1 MAAINRGTHAAF
13 CTLQGHDFDGR
24 LRPQRSRRRSGLAHF
39 VVDLDLVAHHE

>member
-1 MAAINRGTHAAF
+1 MAIKLAASARF
-13 CTLQGHDFDGR
+13 RTLQEHDFDGR